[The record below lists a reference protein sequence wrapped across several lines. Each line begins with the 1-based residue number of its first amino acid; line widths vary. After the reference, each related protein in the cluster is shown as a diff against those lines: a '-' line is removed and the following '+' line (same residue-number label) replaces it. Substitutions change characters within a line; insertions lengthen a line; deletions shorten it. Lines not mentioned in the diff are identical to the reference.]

1 MVQKVNLQNRN
12 GVVGRAEFGFCSS
25 LFWISVFCNIL
36 STPFFTLASV
46 SSSGSSSISTKADPR
61 FGKSLKAQNYLELI
75 IPKYEVSLFISW
87 II

>member
-46 SSSGSSSISTKADPR
+46 SSSGSSSISIEAAPE
-61 FGKSLKAQNYLELI
+61 FGKSGTKHLESILTSKTTI
-75 IPKYEVSLFISW
+75 YLFIC
-87 II
+87 